1 MIDLKKNINIE
12 QFINYSKYFHFSK
25 HTARGLSQ
33 DILLTVNTMSHGQ
46 LFFVNFVAGNVFN
59 AFNLKKYSFKNYNY
73 NEISFKYFQN
83 AATLLTSLTVI

>member
-1 MIDLKKNINIE
+1 
-12 QFINYSKYFHFSK
+12 
-25 HTARGLSQ
+25 
-33 DILLTVNTMSHGQ
+33 MSHGQ